1 MPSICVDIAYNT
13 VKTQTVTDLAMK
25 RNVSSNYYS

>member
-1 MPSICVDIAYNT
+1 MPRIWVDIAYNT

-25 RNVSSNYYS
+25 RNALSNYYS